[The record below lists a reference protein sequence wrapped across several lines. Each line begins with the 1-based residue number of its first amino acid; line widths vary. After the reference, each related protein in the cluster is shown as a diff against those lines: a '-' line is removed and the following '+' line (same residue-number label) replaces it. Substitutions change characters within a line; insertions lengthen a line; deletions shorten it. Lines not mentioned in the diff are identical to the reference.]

1 MLCSQFP
8 EITQSLHGPHVHLQS
23 LYERLSHLKLITLTA
38 GFLVLFYE
46 SFELQ
51 LLLQFLGS
59 CTHSCLLLHYYFEKC
74 SLKSC

>member
-38 GFLVLFYE
+38 GFGFVL
-46 SFELQ
+46 SKL
-51 LLLQFLGS
+51 
-59 CTHSCLLLHYYFEKC
+59 
-74 SLKSC
+74 